1 MTVGEL
7 REKLS
12 RYSDCANI
20 ISYNRTS
27 HRWFKTGTIDSYPI
41 STVEETSEN
50 CNDYAKRQLERFN
63 SDDVTFFF

>member
-12 RYSDCANI
+12 HYSDCANV

-27 HRWFKTGTIDSYPI
+27 HRWFKTGTVDSYPI
-41 STVEETSEN
+41 STVKETSEN
-50 CNDYAKRQLERFN
+50 CNEFAKRQLERFN